1 MKRAGLDYGTC
12 RRRSERCGR
21 SGGQGTGL
29 IQPDV
34 EGVSRQTIAT
44 GAIGQRRH
52 SDELPIDE
60 AAKLARRLQ
69 CGGLGQIDVQ
79 PALRRRRSLGRL
91 VTAGGEH
98 EAKDH
103 GGNDHAG
110 NDHAGHDHPTGLLG
124 RLRQLAAPHS
134 HDAAD
139 SVDQALETSA
149 KGIRALKISLLVLGA
164 TALALMLTIDR
175 TLNAIWRVRRPR
187 PMAQRVLV
195 YWAALTLGPL
205 LLGGSLT
212 LTSYAVSVGQG
223 LFTKMPGNLA
233 MLLNG
238 VDILLLGLAMA
249 GLFHYVPNTHVRWR
263 HALLGG
269 AFVSVGFT
277 LAKSLLAWYV
287 KQVPTYS
294 TLYGAFATVPVFL
307 VWVYLGWVIV
317 LLGAILAA
325 NTPSLTGRLHLRP
338 DTPGQP
344 MALALEVLRELW
356 RVRQAGHQ
364 GVSDLGLARA
374 LRVDPLQLSPVV
386 DKLLTMDWI
395 GRLEENGAQRLVLL
409 CAPEQVLAEPLL
421 STFLAGRQGLLGNLW
436 QQGDWS
442 RLTLDRLL

>member
-1 MKRAGLDYGTC
+1 MSSTPASHDPDAPLPRNPVAFFNDFFTELLAWPWLQTLHTFRQRFREEKLGLTAGSLTF
-12 RRRSERCGR
+12 
-21 SGGQGTGL
+21 TTL
-29 IQPDV
+29 ISLVPLLTVMLAVFTAFPMFSNFQAALEQYFLKSLIPPN
-34 EGVSRQTIAT
+34 IAKPVLASLT
-44 GAIGQRRH
+44 QF
-52 SDELPIDE
+52 
-60 AAKLARRLQ
+60 AAKANRL
-69 CGGLGQIDVQ
+69 GTVGLVF
-79 PALRRRRSLGRL
+79 LGF
-91 VTAGGEH
+91 
-98 EAKDH
+98 
-103 GGNDHAG
+103 
-110 NDHAGHDHPTGLLG
+110 
-124 RLRQLAAPHS
+124 
-134 HDAAD
+134 
-139 SVDQALETSA
+139 
-149 KGIRALKISLLVLGA
+149 

-223 LFTKMPGNLA
+223 LFTKLPGNIA
-233 MLLNG
+233 ALLG
-238 VDILLLGLAMA
+238 GADIVLLGLAVS

-269 AFVSVGFT
+269 AFVSIGFS

-344 MALALEVLRELW
+344 MALALEALRELW
-356 RVRQAGHQ
+356 RVREAGMS
-364 GVSDLGLARA
+364 GLSDLGLARA
-374 LRVDPLQLSPVV
+374 LRVDPLQLAPVL
-386 DKLLTMDWI
+386 DKLLAMDWL
-395 GRLEENGAQRLVLL
+395 GRLEEDGAQRLVLL
-409 CAPEQVLAEPLL
+409 CSPERVTAEPLI
-421 STFLAGRQGLLGNLW
+421 TAFLAQRHGLLANLW
-436 QQGDWS
+436 AQGDWA
-442 RLTLDRLL
+442 RLTLDRLLTEAGSPRP

>member
-1 MKRAGLDYGTC
+1 MSLPPVQ
-12 RRRSERCGR
+12 RSAPEK
-21 SGGQGTGL
+21 
-29 IQPDV
+29 
-34 EGVSRQTIAT
+34 
-44 GAIGQRRH
+44 
-52 SDELPIDE
+52 IDSP
-60 AAKLARRLQ
+60 LARNPIAFLSNFLTDLLAWPWLQTLHTFRQRFREERL
-69 CGGLGQIDVQ
+69 GL
-79 PALRRRRSLGRL
+79 
-91 VTAGGEH
+91 TAGSLTFTTLISLV
-98 EAKDH
+98 
-103 GGNDHAG
+103 
-110 NDHAGHDHPTGLLG
+110 PLLTVM
-124 RLRQLAAPHS
+124 LAVFSAFPIFS
-134 HDAAD
+134 
-139 SVDQALETSA
+139 SLQSALEQYFLKSLIPPNIA
-149 KGIRALKISLLVLGA
+149 KPVLGA
-164 TALALMLTIDR
+164 LTQFAAKANKLGAVGLVFLGITALALMLTIDR

-223 LFTKMPGNLA
+223 LITKMPGNLA
-233 MLLNG
+233 ALLG
-238 VDILLLGLAMA
+238 GADILLLGLAIA

-269 AFVSVGFT
+269 AFVSIGFSF
-277 LAKSLLAWYV
+277 AKSLLAWYV

-356 RVRQAGHQ
+356 RVREAG
-364 GVSDLGLARA
+364 GRGLSDLGLAGA

-386 DKLLTMDWI
+386 DKLLAMDWL
-395 GRLEENGAQRLVLL
+395 GRLEEEGAQRLVLL
-409 CAPEQVLAEPLL
+409 CSPERASAEPLIAA
-421 STFLAGRQGLLGNLW
+421 FLAERQGLLANLW
-436 QQGDWS
+436 ARGELS
-442 RLTLDRLL
+442 RLTLDQLLGSADATGAGSPRP